1 MPHVFCTDTYS
12 WIHYVFCSY
21 AATYKCGVPEKAGP
35 VPLAFDLFMQIRPS
49 KYIGERRSYDPVEGT
64 FPVVT
69 GFTVF
74 L

>member
-1 MPHVFCTDTYS
+1 MSFALMRDIRCLLIFS
-12 WIHYVFCSY
+12 
-21 AATYKCGVPEKAGP
+21 TYKCGVPEKAGP